1 MISQTFGEY
10 IKYLREQK
18 GYPLRKVAAVL
29 DIDTSTLSKIEK
41 GDRMANKTMINHL
54 AMLFDVES
62 EKLNLILIS
71 DKVALELI
79 NEANAD
85 EIIKVAVEKI
95 RYLKAKNV
103 EQGKLNF
110 IHD

>member
-10 IKYLREQK
+10 IKHLREQK

-41 GDRMANKTMINHL
+41 GDRLANKSMISHL
-54 AMLFDVES
+54 AQLYNIDS

-79 NEANAD
+79 NEINAE
-85 EIIKVAVEKI
+85 EIVKAAMEKVK
-95 RYLKAKNV
+95 YLKSKNV
-103 EQGKLNF
+103 EQGTLNL